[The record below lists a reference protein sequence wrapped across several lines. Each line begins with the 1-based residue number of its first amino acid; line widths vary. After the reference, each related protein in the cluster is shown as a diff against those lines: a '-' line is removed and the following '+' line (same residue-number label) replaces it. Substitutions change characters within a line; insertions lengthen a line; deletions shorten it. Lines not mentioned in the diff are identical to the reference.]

1 MEKLAIRLQLQNS
14 IIYNAIFFTIILVL
28 LAIPS
33 KAQDTNSSSATVKN
47 DSITVQKNIVY
58 EKGKEY
64 ILGGISVTGL
74 QKFTESTV
82 KVFTG
87 LKIGQ
92 PLKLPGDKL
101 TSAIKKLYESKQF
114 RTVEVYLLR
123 VDGNTIYLEFDVK
136 ELPQLNQISIAGIK
150 KNKSK
155 TLKTEAELKTGAMVT
170 DNLIVTTKN
179 YIRKKYTDKG
189 FLKTK
194 VNINTRLDSSDINSV
209 NMRIFIDKG
218 SKIKIKNI
226 NFKGNEALEDG
237 KLRAAMSNTK
247 RKFLGRFWKGSKY
260 IDDEFKED
268 LESILD
274 TYSRLGYRDSRILSD
289 SISWNDD
296 NTINIDIELEEGRQY
311 IFGDIVYVGNKS
323 YTDQQLNTLLKIEK
337 GDVYNGAVLKERIT
351 GDGSPT
357 SEDIQTLYQNSG
369 FLFSSVNAVETKVVN
384 DSITVEVR
392 IREDEKATINKVSI
406 VGNDKT
412 NDFVVFR
419 ELRVKPGSLFSRDAI
434 IRSIREI
441 GQLGFFDTNVTP
453 DVKPNYQDKTADIE
467 FSVIE
472 KGGSQIE
479 LQGGYGG
486 GSFIGTLGL
495 SFNNFSIRNIFKK
508 EAYKPLPMGD
518 GQSLSLRLQTSRTF
532 NTYSFSFTE
541 PR

>member
-1 MEKLAIRLQLQNS
+1 LEKLAIRLQLQNS
-14 IIYNAIFFTIILVL
+14 IIFNAFIITIILTL
-28 LAIPS
+28 LAIPT
-33 KAQDTNSSSATVKN
+33 KAQDNNNSSATAKK
-47 DSITVQKNIVY
+47 DSITVQKNIVFQ
-58 EKGKEY
+58 KGKEY

-136 ELPQLNQISIAGIK
+136 ELPQLNQIGIAGIK

-194 VNINTRLDSSDINSV
+194 VSVNTRVDSSDINSV
-209 NMRIFIDKG
+209 NMKIFIDKG

-226 NFKGNEALEDG
+226 NFKGNEALADG
-237 KLRAAMSNTK
+237 KLRAVMSNTK

-260 IDDEFKED
+260 IEDNFKED

-274 TYSRLGYRDSRILSD
+274 AYSRLGYRDSRILSD

-296 NTINIDIELEEGRQY
+296 NTININIELEEGRQY

-337 GDVYNGAVLKERIT
+337 GDVYNGAVLKERIS
-351 GDGSPT
+351 GDGSPN

-392 IREDEKATINKVSI
+392 IREDEKATIN
-406 VGNDKT
+406 
-412 NDFVVFR
+412 
-419 ELRVKPGSLFSRDAI
+419 
-434 IRSIREI
+434 
-441 GQLGFFDTNVTP
+441 
-453 DVKPNYQDKTADIE
+453 
-467 FSVIE
+467 
-472 KGGSQIE
+472 
-479 LQGGYGG
+479 
-486 GSFIGTLGL
+486 
-495 SFNNFSIRNIFKK
+495 
-508 EAYKPLPMGD
+508 M
-518 GQSLSLRLQTSRTF
+518 
-532 NTYSFSFTE
+532 
-541 PR
+541 